1 MAALRWG
8 IKKSLHEYVRSS
20 EGSIE
25 TSDGARLDGDEVIF
39 PADDAGEDAFTGSV
53 RFVAHGGMMDWRLAS
68 PHLEGRGTAL
78 SLAGR
83 RGTRVEFATI
93 DGGEARLTV
102 DGAVMLG
109 GFYPAGT
116 VLDPVRFEE

>member
-1 MAALRWG
+1 MTALRWG

-25 TSDGARLDGDEVIF
+25 VGDGAWLEGDEVVF
-39 PADDAGEDAFTGSV
+39 PGAGSDGESFTGYV
-53 RFVAHGGMMDWRLAS
+53 RFIAHGGMMDWRLAD
-68 PHLEGRGTAL
+68 PQFQEGATVI

-83 RGTRVEFATI
+83 RGARVDFATI
-93 DGGEARLTV
+93 DDGIRLTV

-116 VLDPVRFEE
+116 VLDPLSVT